1 VSGPDVVS
9 PRRREEA
16 LAAIGAGRV
25 IAVPGD
31 GGYRLAAGCGHRDAN
46 VLLAALGGR
55 APDDTPVL
63 VMVGRHEQAIELA
76 ATWSNE
82 TRIVTDRMW
91 PGPLTIIVPSRP
103 DACALPP
110 NPLVHITMPGSR
122 SLRLLCRDAGP
133 LVTVAL
139 RRSDGH
145 PIITADDVKARYS
158 DEDVALII
166 DGGTCSG
173 PGPTVVDCTA
183 SPPTV
188 RVAGA
193 LPESFVDAALMMSRR
208 RRRWFATRRDVRSGS
223 S

>member
-1 VSGPDVVS
+1 VSGPRVVS

-16 LAAIGAGRV
+16 LAAVAAGRV

-31 GGYRLAAGCGHRDAN
+31 GGYQLAAACGHRPAT
-46 VLLAALGGR
+46 VQLAALGGR
-55 APDDTPVL
+55 APEDTPVL
-63 VMVGRHEQAIELA
+63 VMVGRHDQAIELA
-76 ATWSNE
+76 STWSNE
-82 TRIVTDRMW
+82 TRILADRMW
-91 PGPLTIIVPSRP
+91 PGPLTIIVPFRP

-110 NPLVHITMPGSR
+110 NPLVHITMPGAR

-133 LVTVAL
+133 LATVSL

-145 PIITADDVKARYS
+145 PIVSADDVRARYS
-158 DEDVALII
+158 DDDVALIL
-166 DGGTCSG
+166 DGGTCHG

-188 RVAGA
+188 RVVGA

-208 RRRWFATRRDVRSGS
+208 RRRWFANRRDAS
-223 S
+223 